1 MTLLFT
7 FKNKYTPPK
16 NDKEKDET
24 NKSYQVNIPE
34 KNNSTASL
42 NSMFER
48 IKHSGNCNSCNG
60 AK

>member
-7 FKNKYTPPK
+7 FKNKYNPPK
-16 NDKEKDET
+16 NQSTEPSKT
-24 NKSYQVNIPE
+24 TYQVNIPE
-34 KNNSTASL
+34 KKNSTASL

-48 IKHSGNCNSCNG
+48 IKHSSKCNSCSG